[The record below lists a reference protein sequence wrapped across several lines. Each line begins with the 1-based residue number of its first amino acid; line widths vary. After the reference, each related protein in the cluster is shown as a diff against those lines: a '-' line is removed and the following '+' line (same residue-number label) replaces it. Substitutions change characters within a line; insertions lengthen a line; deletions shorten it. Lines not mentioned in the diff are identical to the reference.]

1 MPRAVWVLLT
11 GLLATFVAGP
21 QAVRAQGSLGDLGKW
36 GIDTSRSERLGDLGK
51 WGISGSG
58 DFTYGKFEANPRPV
72 ADSAWLCDYKRMENP
87 KGAAFGFVVKKEEW
101 DDRDSRQNVID
112 RIEGNVLP
120 FYVFKTTGKGIPFIR
135 LKFVDVK
142 PILSDREREAYKEGR
157 VVMDDT
163 QPKRGRQPRDDDRTA
178 LIGRWKG
185 ETQARIERDASV
197 TIYEFRESG
206 TAKYQ
211 AYAIH
216 SQWSLMP
223 GVRYGDTNMEFSWA
237 VKNGKLVFD
246 GKDEWT
252 YEVKDG
258 HLKMSRG
265 NYTIELDRAN

>member
-1 MPRAVWVLLT
+1 
-11 GLLATFVAGP
+11 
-21 QAVRAQGSLGDLGKW
+21 
-36 GIDTSRSERLGDLGK
+36 LGDLGK

-72 ADSAWLCDYKRMENP
+72 ADSAWLGCWTDDLRALDPKWQCTDKYEENGNRVREFCDYKRMENP